1 MVDDDV
7 GLVSNFQKYNDVGS
21 PPKKLWNYKNNV
33 FTIWIIKKQQ
43 LYLQKNYKYRL

>member
-33 FTIWIIKKQQ
+33 FKIWIIKKTTVIFAEK
-43 LYLQKNYKYRL
+43 LQI